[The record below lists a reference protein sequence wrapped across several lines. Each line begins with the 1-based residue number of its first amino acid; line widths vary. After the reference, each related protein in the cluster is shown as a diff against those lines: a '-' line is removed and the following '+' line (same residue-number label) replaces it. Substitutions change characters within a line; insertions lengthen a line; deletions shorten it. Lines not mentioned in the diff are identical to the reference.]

1 MTVLRNPSETCRIIA
16 EIYYCPVH
24 YPKFCR
30 IVYPQYRYQYLCT
43 ASLNSPTNLL
53 SNGELLKPNYR
64 VSINHVTCGSVL
76 TVSNVTDAFS
86 VWLNFNF
93 CTSLNLFYLSFNYL
107 ILETTTLQHFLHA
120 EIHLHIINKVGIVG
134 NAYIDLTKEERE
146 YKCSS
151 EITDNLSF
159 TIIFTVEVDD
169 STRYRYLL
177 NKPVVF
183 TNSFSQKN
191 ALINH
196 YGQIGTLQ
204 RMRS

>member
-1 MTVLRNPSETCRIIA
+1 MSGKTAALPLKHSTYKLQYVDGVLL
-16 EIYYCPVH
+16 
-24 YPKFCR
+24 FCWR
-30 IVYPQYRYQYLCT
+30 
-43 ASLNSPTNLL
+43 
-53 SNGELLKPNYR
+53 
-64 VSINHVTCGSVL
+64 
-76 TVSNVTDAFS
+76 
-86 VWLNFNF
+86 
-93 CTSLNLFYLSFNYL
+93 
-107 ILETTTLQHFLHA
+107 
-120 EIHLHIINKVGIVG
+120 VGIVG
-134 NAYIDLTKEERE
+134 NAYIDLTKEERQYRWYGE
-146 YKCSS
+146 QLERPLPYLENFMPPLLMRKATFIDNVSQKCSS

>member
-93 CTSLNLFYLSFNYL
+93 CTSLNLFYLSL
-107 ILETTTLQHFLHA
+107 
-120 EIHLHIINKVGIVG
+120 VGIVG
-134 NAYIDLTKEERE
+134 NAYIDLTKEERQYISTAMTPQDIDVIE
-146 YKCSS
+146 TKKLYSRIHSHRKMHRLLTTLWPSNKCVR
-151 EITDNLSF
+151 NHA
-159 TIIFTVEVDD
+159 
-169 STRYRYLL
+169 
-177 NKPVVF
+177 VF
-183 TNSFSQKN
+183 
-191 ALINH
+191 
-196 YGQIGTLQ
+196 GC
-204 RMRS
+204 R